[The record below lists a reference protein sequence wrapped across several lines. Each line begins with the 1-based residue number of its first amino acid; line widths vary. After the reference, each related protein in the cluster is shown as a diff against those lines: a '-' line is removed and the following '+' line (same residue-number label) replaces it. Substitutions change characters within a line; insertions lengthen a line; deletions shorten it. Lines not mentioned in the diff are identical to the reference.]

1 MNSKMVFTDKELTE
15 MGTRTLDLVLEAIN
29 AGNKKKARDLAK
41 RMYNEFNY
49 LHDGYM
55 FWVTGLLTYIYKKYG
70 IDAVEEAEREAHTIE
85 AKVVF
90 KPPEKKD
97 FRSRVEHLV
106 NGLRGH
112 LQPIIIEEDDE
123 KVSISM
129 KPCGSGER
137 IIQKGGY
144 KPGVGLARIEES
156 HRITWGMKDFPIYCV
171 HCPVMEMLD
180 IENTGNFGSVHFVS
194 EPLCQESCRF
204 VFYKNPRDIPEK
216 FYSRIGKNKPA
227 VSHRESRKI
236 G

>member
-1 MNSKMVFTDKELTE
+1 MNSKRLFNDKELKE
-15 MGTRTLDLVLEAIN
+15 MGARTLDLLLEAIDV
-29 AGNKKKARDLAK
+29 GNKEKAKDLAK

-55 FWVTGLLTYIYKKYG
+55 FWVSGLLTYIYKKHG

-112 LQPIIIEEDDE
+112 LQPIIIQEDDE
-123 KVSISM
+123 KVSIAM

-144 KPGVGLARIEES
+144 KPEVGLARVKES
-156 HRITWGMKDFPIYCV
+156 HRITWGMKEFPIYCV

-194 EPLCQESCRF
+194 EPLCQESCQF
-204 VFYKNPRDIPEK
+204 VFYKNPRGIPQK
-216 FYSRIGKNKPA
+216 FYTRIGKNKPA
-227 VSHRESRKI
+227 ASH
-236 G
+236 